1 MNKLPRKLAS
11 RSRLSVAFSRD
22 KLHIAYCVV
31 MLNLMFFRARHM
43 LVIVGRAI
51 GSNYA

>member
-1 MNKLPRKLAS
+1 M
-11 RSRLSVAFSRD
+11 
-22 KLHIAYCVV
+22 HIAYCMV

-51 GSNYA
+51 GSNCA